1 MTRIGIVFYSRSGTA
16 RAVAENLAAMTRW
29 PVHEIRDG
37 VPRIGL
43 RGDLRCIMDVLLKRA
58 PAFRYD
64 GPPLDAYDHVVLIA
78 PVWLRALAAPM
89 RAFLLNERQW
99 IRAYSAICVM
109 SGYGGFRAVDD
120 MASVIGAK
128 PRSILLLKQ
137 FDVLAG
143 ESDAS
148 LCRFKAQLQAFGG
161 AGEWDDPV
169 LPAVD

>member
-16 RAVAENLAAMTRW
+16 RAVAERLAAMTHW
-29 PVHEIRDG
+29 PVHEIRDQQ
-37 VPRIGL
+37 PRLGL
-43 RGDLRCIMDVLLKRA
+43 RGDLRCIVDVLFKRS
-58 PAFRYD
+58 PAYRYD
-64 GPPLDAYDHVVLIA
+64 GPALDAYDHVVLIA
-78 PVWLRALAAPM
+78 PVWLRSLAAPM
-89 RAFLLNERQW
+89 RAFLRNARQG
-99 IRAYSAICVM
+99 IRAYSVICVM

-120 MASVIGAK
+120 MASAIGAK

-143 ESDAS
+143 ESDAA

-161 AGEWDDPV
+161 AGDWDDPV

>member
-16 RAVAENLAAMTRW
+16 RAVAERLAAMTHW
-29 PVHEIRDG
+29 PVHEIRDSQ
-37 VPRIGL
+37 PRVGL
-43 RGDLRCIMDVLLKRA
+43 RGDLRCIADILLKRT
-58 PAFRYD
+58 PAYRYD
-64 GPPLDAYDHVVLIA
+64 GPALDAYDHVVLVA

-99 IRAYSAICVM
+99 IKTYSAVCVM

-120 MASVIGAK
+120 MASAIGAK

-161 AGEWDDPV
+161 AGDWDDPV
-169 LPAVD
+169 LPAID